1 MKLGFEKVMAF
12 GSAHQMAL
20 VSAFEVL
27 ENAGRTWLYAASSAT
42 GTTTVFELREDQGAV
57 RRGDT
62 VINGLGQ
69 TFATSDMTIMSH
81 GNQTSML
88 SVAHSGARVDLQ
100 ALSPTAQMSSAGALR
115 LPEDVSEI
123 SRITAFDIGARQFF
137 ATAAHDD
144 NGIQLWEVAK
154 SGTVLHRST
163 HTDTPK
169 STAKDVVDLLPVT
182 AGGNTYLI
190 SASVSDNGL
199 SSYSVAGN
207 GVSRFVD
214 TLGVKDGLWVT
225 GIDSIASVSVEGQT
239 FVITASTTSNSLTS
253 VRVNDM
259 GVFFIADHMIDT
271 PLTRFADTD
280 ALASFE
286 VGQRGFVL
294 AGGSDDGISLLEVL
308 PGGEL
313 FHHHALEN
321 HNGWTIKNV
330 TAIGTAQVGNDQQIF
345 VAGAGS
351 EGITQLTLDRSEIG
365 GRYIGTDGRDRITG
379 SARDDL
385 LIGNGGMDWLDGG
398 AGDDVLIAGTGE
410 DRLTGGAGADT
421 FVLTRDGVRNTITDF
436 EHGRDI
442 INLDDWGMIYDI
454 SDLYLRERPYGVDI
468 HWQDQHLRVHSM
480 DGQPIDPDTWVDS
493 DFIF

>member
-1 MKLGFEKVMAF
+1 MKLGFEKVVAF

-42 GTTTVFELREDQGAV
+42 GTTTVFELREDQSAV

-62 VINGLGQ
+62 VLNGQGQ
-69 TFATSDMTIMSH
+69 TFTTSDMAVISH
-81 GNQTSML
+81 GDQTKML
-88 SVAHSGARVDLQ
+88 TVANSGARVDLQ
-100 ALSPTAQMSSAGALR
+100 TLSPTAQMSSSGALR
-115 LPEDVSEI
+115 LPADVSEI

-144 NGIQLWEVAK
+144 NGIQVWEVTK
-154 SGTVLHRST
+154 NWTVVKRSA

-182 AGGNTYLI
+182 VGDSTFLI
-190 SASVSDNGL
+190 SASVSDDGL
-199 SSYSVAGN
+199 SSYSVGGN
-207 GVSRFVD
+207 GTSHFVD
-214 TLGVKDGLWVT
+214 TLGAKDGLWVT
-225 GIDSIASVSVEGQT
+225 GIDTIASVSVGHQT

-259 GVFFIADHMIDT
+259 GVLFIADHMIDT
-271 PLTRFADTD
+271 PITRFADAD

-286 VGQRGFVL
+286 VGQRAFVL

-308 PGGEL
+308 PGGQF

-321 HNGWTIKNV
+321 HNGWTIENV

-345 VAGAGS
+345 VAGAGT
-351 EGITQLTLDRSEIG
+351 EGITQLTLDRSTIG
-365 GRYIGTDGRDRITG
+365 GRYIGTEGRDMLTG

-421 FVLTRDGVRNTITDF
+421 FVLTRDGMRNTITDF
-436 EHGRDI
+436 ELGVDSIHLGG
-442 INLDDWGMIYDI
+442 WGMLYDI
-454 SDLYLRERPYGVDI
+454 SDLYLRERNYGVDI
-468 HWQDQHLRVHSM
+468 HWQDEHLRVHSM
-480 DGQPIDPDTWVDS
+480 DGQPIDPDTWAGS
-493 DFIF
+493 GLIF